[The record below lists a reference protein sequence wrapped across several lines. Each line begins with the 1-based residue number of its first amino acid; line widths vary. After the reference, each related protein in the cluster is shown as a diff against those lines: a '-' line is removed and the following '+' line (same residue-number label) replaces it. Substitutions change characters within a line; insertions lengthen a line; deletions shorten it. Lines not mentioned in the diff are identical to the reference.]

1 MRRPDAISTAT
12 PEGKRRTARAVR
24 LAFILDALP
33 ADEREVKVA
42 IGRLLGAAVVALGV
56 VSLVGWALER
66 EELARLYVSPATL
79 KVNTALC
86 LVALGAAT
94 MLRASPRQKLRTLL
108 ESAAWIVAVATIFEH
123 VKGTSLG
130 IDELVFDDPF
140 ATTGAAD
147 GKMVLGT
154 AIALALTATGMLGLD
169 SLRRWVRIAAIGP
182 LLVGGAIGFI
192 ALVGHAARLDA
203 LYWDN
208 DVTSM
213 ALHTAA
219 SLVLLVASTLM
230 LAPSE
235 GLVAL
240 VMRPT
245 PGGRLL
251 RRLIPA
257 SLLVQVAFVVPI
269 GWGTAA
275 GYFALGVPM
284 LLFWIGTMLALLPFL
299 FWTARSLDFAEA
311 RARADAERFE
321 SVLRAATEHSIVGT
335 DTAGTITVFNEG
347 AERMLGYRAEEMVGR
362 ETPILIHDP
371 RELSARAAELGVEPG
386 FEVLAG
392 AARRRVAET
401 REWTYVRKDGGRVPV
416 SLTVTS
422 MQRADGSP
430 SGFIGM
436 AFDLTAQKELERELK
451 RQAEF
456 TGTLVGSA
464 PVGIYATDA
473 RGGCVFVNAKW
484 QELAGLSKDEA
495 LGDGWLAAIHPED
508 AAYIASA
515 WNAFTL
521 GGMPFAIEYRFRRP
535 DGSTVWIAGRAVA
548 LRGERD
554 EVVGYLGT
562 TLEVTERRA
571 AEAQRERLLA
581 QSRAVLDATTDA
593 ILMTDLDGEV
603 LFSNTAMHSFWED
616 VGLGGGGSIWERIAR
631 LARRTT
637 SPVEYQRLLEAV
649 ATHPEREHVG
659 EFTIA
664 ASGRS
669 FVGRTAPVYRA
680 DRTLMGRIFSLRET
694 TTERAA
700 ARAKE
705 EFIATVSHE
714 LRTPLAAITGY
725 TELLEDEVAAVGG
738 ESAQFLAV
746 VQRNA
751 QRLTQL
757 VDDLLLLQQSETD
770 GVTVQLVDVELGE
783 VVRQSIERVEPAA
796 NRKSIEIDTDGEETL
811 VVEGDAMRLGQVV
824 DNLLSN
830 AVKFT
835 PEGGQRDR
843 QARSGR
849 TASCLLE
856 VEDSGPGIPPDER
869 GRLFERFFR
878 SRDAVS
884 RSIPGTGLG
893 LVVSRR
899 IAEAHGGA
907 LELVERQRRGDDLP
921 AAPSRAGSR
930 SRQLR
935 RVSSRRAEAPM
946 PSE

>member
-1 MRRPDAISTAT
+1 M
-12 PEGKRRTARAVR
+12 
-24 LAFILDALP
+24 
-33 ADEREVKVA
+33 KVA
-42 IGRLLGAAVVALGV
+42 IGRLLGAAVVLLGA
-56 VSLVGWALER
+56 VSLTGSVLER
-66 EELARLYVSPATL
+66 EELARLWVSPATL

-86 LVALGAAT
+86 LVALGLAA
-94 MLRASPRQKLRTLL
+94 MLRASREQRLRTIL
-108 ESAAWIVAVATIFEH
+108 ESAAWIVAVATVVEH
-123 VKGTSLG
+123 LRGTSLG
-130 IDELVFDDPF
+130 IDELALDDPF
-140 ATTGAAD
+140 AASGD
-147 GKMVLGT
+147 PGRMVLGT
-154 AIALALTATGMLGLD
+154 ALALALTATGMLGLD
-169 SLRRWVRIAAIGP
+169 SLRRRVRIAAIGP
-182 LLVGGAIGFI
+182 LLVGGGIGFI
-192 ALVGHAARLDA
+192 GLVGHAARLDA
-203 LYWDN
+203 LYWQN
-208 DVTSM
+208 DFTSM
-213 ALHTAA
+213 ALHTAVA
-219 SLVLLVASTLM
+219 LVLLVSSTLM
-230 LAPSE
+230 LAPNE

-240 VMRPT
+240 VMRST

-269 GWGTAA
+269 GWGTAV

-299 FWTARSLDFAEA
+299 FWTARSIDFAEA

-321 SVLRAATEHSIVGT
+321 SVLRAATEHSIIGT
-335 DTAGTITVFNEG
+335 DTTGTITVFNKG
-347 AERMLGYRAEEMVGR
+347 AERLLGYTAEEVCGR
-362 ETPILIHDP
+362 ETPALIHDP
-371 RELSARAAELGVEPG
+371 AEVAARAAELGIEPG
-386 FEVLAG
+386 FEVFVA
-392 AARRRVAET
+392 AARKRVAES

-416 SLTVTS
+416 MLTVTA

-436 AFDLTAQKELERELK
+436 GFDLTAQKELERELK
-451 RQAEF
+451 RQADF

-484 QELAGLSKDEA
+484 QELAGLSQEEA
-495 LGDGWLAAIHPED
+495 QGDGWLTAVHPED
-508 AAYIASA
+508 AAYIASS
-515 WNAFTL
+515 WKAFTL

-581 QSRAVLDATTDA
+581 QSRAVLDATTDS

-603 LFSNTAMHSFWED
+603 LFSNAAMHSFWEI
-616 VGLGGGGSIWERIAR
+616 VGLGNEGSIWERIAR

-637 SPVEYQRLLEAV
+637 SPEEYHRLLEAV
-649 ATHPEREHVG
+649 ATHPEHEHVG
-659 EFTIA
+659 EFTLA
-664 ASGRS
+664 GSARS

-680 DRTLMGRIFSLRET
+680 DRTLMGRIFSIRET

-725 TELLEDEVAAVGG
+725 TELLEEEMAAVGG
-738 ESAQFLAV
+738 ESSQFLAV

-751 QRLTQL
+751 QRLTRL
-757 VDDLLLLQQSETD
+757 VDDLLLLQQAESD
-770 GVTVQLVDVELGE
+770 GVTVQLVDVELGD

-796 NRKSIEIDTDGEETL
+796 NRKSIAIDTDGDETL

-835 PEGGQRDR
+835 PEGGNVTVRLRRANGACMLD
-843 QARSGR
+843 
-849 TASCLLE
+849 
-856 VEDSGPGIPPDER
+856 VEDSGPGIPSDER

-893 LVVSRR
+893 LVVSRQ
-899 IAEAHGGA
+899 IAEAHGGG
-907 LELVERQRRGDDLP
+907 LELVDDDSAGTTFRLLLPVGAHARVEP
-921 AAPSRAGSR
+921 AAQGHDRT
-930 SRQLR
+930 R
-935 RVSSRRAEAPM
+935 R
-946 PSE
+946 

>member
-1 MRRPDAISTAT
+1 MRC
-12 PEGKRRTARAVR
+12 G
-24 LAFILDALP
+24 LAFILDPLA
-33 ADEREVKVA
+33 ADEREVKAA
-42 IGRLLGAAVVALGV
+42 IGRFLGAAVVGLGV

-66 EELARLYVSPATL
+66 EELTQLYISPDTL

-86 LVALGAAT
+86 LVALGVAA
-94 MLRASPRQKLRTLL
+94 MLRASPRQRLRTVL
-108 ESAAWIVAVATIFEH
+108 ESAAWIAAVASIFEH

-140 ATTGAAD
+140 AAG
-147 GKMVLGT
+147 GPPGQMVLGT

-169 SLRRWVRIAAIGP
+169 SLRRWLRIAAIGP
-182 LLVGGAIGFI
+182 LLLGGAIGFI
-192 ALVGHAARLDA
+192 ALVGHAAQLDA
-203 LYWDN
+203 LYWQN

-213 ALHTAA
+213 AVHTAA
-219 SLVLLVASTLM
+219 SLVLLVASTLV

-235 GLVAL
+235 GLVTL

-257 SLLVQVAFVVPI
+257 SLLVQVAFIVPI
-269 GWGTAA
+269 GWGTAEA
-275 GYFALGVPM
+275 YFALGVPL

-299 FWTARSLDFAEA
+299 FWTARSLDSAEA

-335 DTAGTITVFNEG
+335 DTTGTITVFNKG
-347 AERMLGYRAEEMVGR
+347 AERMLGYRADEVVGR

-371 RELSARAAELGVEPG
+371 RELGARAAELGVEPG
-386 FEVLAG
+386 FEVLAR
-392 AARRRVAET
+392 AARRREAET

-416 SLTVTS
+416 SLTVTA
-422 MQRADGSP
+422 MQRPDGSP

-464 PVGIYATDA
+464 PVGIFATDA
-473 RGGCVFVNAKW
+473 QGSCVFVNAKW
-484 QELAGLSKDEA
+484 QELTGISKDDAMGE
-495 LGDGWLAAIHPED
+495 GWLAAIHPED
-508 AAYIASA
+508 AAYIGSA

-616 VGLGGGGSIWERIAR
+616 VGLGSEGGIWERIAR

-637 SPVEYQRLLEAV
+637 SPAEYQRLLEAV
-649 ATHPEREHVG
+649 ATHPEYEHVG
-659 EFTIA
+659 EFTVA
-664 ASGRS
+664 GSGRS

-714 LRTPLAAITGY
+714 LRTPLAAISGY
-725 TELLEDEVAAVGG
+725 TELLEDEVAAIGG

-751 QRLTQL
+751 QRLTRL

-796 NRKSIEIDTDGEETL
+796 NRKSIAIDTDGEETL
-811 VVEGDAMRLGQVV
+811 VVEGDPMRLGQVV

-835 PEGGQRDR
+835 PEGGSVTVRLER
-843 QARSGR
+843 ANG
-849 TASCLLE
+849 SCSVE
-856 VEDSGPGIPPDER
+856 VEDSGPGIPQDER

-878 SRDAVS
+878 TRDAVS

-893 LVVSRR
+893 LVVARR

-907 LELVERQRRGDDLP
+907 LELVEDNGAGTTFRLLLP
-921 AAPSRAGSR
+921 VPTKAGAA
-930 SRQLR
+930 
-935 RVSSRRAEAPM
+935 
-946 PSE
+946 